1 MAWREEDTAA
11 TVEGDVVELTVPAEP
26 AYLAVVRTAT
36 AGLAARL
43 RFSTDEIEDLRAAV
57 DEACALLLGLP
68 PAADEPSLTC
78 RFDMHDDGLTVVVA
92 APAAA
97 GAQLPSTS
105 FAWQVLTAYA
115 SDVAGTARDGTATIA
130 LTKYRARR

>member
-1 MAWREEDTAA
+1 MATGGTDPVA

-43 RFSTDEIEDLRAAV
+43 RFSTEEIEDLRSAV
-57 DEACALLLGLP
+57 DEACSLILGLP
-68 PAADEPSLTC
+68 PVAEEPSLTC
-78 RFDMHDDGLTVVVA
+78 RFDLHDDGLTVTVTTA
-92 APAAA
+92 TRA
-97 GAQLPSTS
+97 GAQLPAHS

-115 SDVAGTARDGTATIA
+115 TDVSGTASAGIARIA
-130 LTKYRARR
+130 LTKIRA

>member
-1 MAWREEDTAA
+1 MDEVA

-68 PAADEPSLTC
+68 PATMEPALTC
-78 RFDMHDDGLTVVVA
+78 RFDLHDDGLTVVVA
-92 APAAA
+92 TPTVA

-115 SDVAGTARDGTATIA
+115 TDVSGTAHNGTARIE
-130 LTKYRARR
+130 LTKRRSRR

>member
-1 MAWREEDTAA
+1 MAWREEDPAA
-11 TVEGDVVELTVPAEP
+11 TIEGDVVELTVPAEP

-43 RFSTDEIEDLRAAV
+43 RFSTEEIEDLRAAV

-68 PAADEPSLTC
+68 TVTEEPALTC
-78 RFDMHDDGLTVVVA
+78 RFDLHDDGLTVVVA
-92 APAAA
+92 APAAP

-115 SDVAGTARDGTATIA
+115 SDVSGSARNGTATIA
-130 LTKYRARR
+130 LTKHRSRR

>member
-1 MAWREEDTAA
+1 MARHEVDETT

-68 PAADEPSLTC
+68 PTAGEPALTC
-78 RFDMHDDGLTVVVA
+78 RFDLHDDGLTVAVA

-115 SDVAGTARDGTATIA
+115 TDVSGSARNGTARIE
-130 LTKYRARR
+130 LTKRRSWR